1 MIGQMT
7 RLLLAHQLF
16 DFPNDAITQFGRH
29 IRNYRSSV
37 GVAEREFEH
46 WTWMCRQYQVFG
58 ELLEKTYAT
67 STNSGPL
74 AFVPSLQSPA
84 YYFEHAAILA
94 LRRKKHAKRMAER
107 TFPRQRTCNVDNTP
121 DHATNSTNTL
131 HRHCNTSYTDALNRR
146 AVLKASPAFDK
157 FTREKSEWIRSPYLG
172 HPATPAQHP
181 LDPSTQL
188 FDHSL
193 SYLPSYCLCTHTP
206 DTLTLS
212 TQRPPSR

>member
-1 MIGQMT
+1 MT

-46 WTWMCRQYQVFG
+46 WAWMCRQYQVFG

-94 LRRKKHAKRMAER
+94 LRRKKHARRMAES
-107 TFPRQRTCNVDNTP
+107 TFSPVTTGNTNRTP
-121 DHATNSTNTL
+121 DYAIHNTNTC
-131 HRHCNTSYTDALNRR
+131 RNAERICNTCIAIHHTAQTHLIYVF

-181 LDPSTQL
+181 LDACTSL
-188 FDHSL
+188 FDHVHIHQTL
-193 SYLPSYCLCTHTP
+193 S
-206 DTLTLS
+206 LTLYA
-212 TQRPPSR
+212 QRQRSR